1 MVFTYVCVHVCV
13 QVSGEVSGYHD
24 YLILSQLDSTM
35 VLQTGQEITELDASG
50 FATQCPT
57 IFAGNMRGGAGGGA
71 CYIIQV
77 TCKPCCPVYTGILI
91 RFTIR
96 IDLT

>member
-1 MVFTYVCVHVCV
+1 MCNHGNTTETTCVSMYVFVCVYYIII
-13 QVSGEVSGYHD
+13 QVSGDLAGCHA
-24 YLILSQLDSTM
+24 YLILSQADSTM

-57 IFAGNMRGGAGGGA
+57 IFAGNMRGVVKGGA

-77 TCKPCCPVYTGILI
+77 NMRGVVKG
-91 RFTIR
+91 
-96 IDLT
+96 